1 MKWHS
6 CSQFCTTN
14 AAFFSTYLLDYPVP
28 CCCNLGPKLYLPIT
42 INTFFMLWY
51 TKWVFCTLPYFDPK
65 KRCSFLIFFFMLIN
79 IFLCE
84 CCNVHSLSKCLA
96 WVACLWSK
104 MLMFQREWGRESY
117 SISFSIFASYDM
129 KCLWFKFGY
138 NIFTGFKMARP

>member
-14 AAFFSTYLLDYPVP
+14 AALFFTLYLLDYPVP

-65 KRCSFLIFFFMLIN
+65 KRCSFFDFFFMLIN
-79 IFLCE
+79 IFLCK

-104 MLMFQREWGRESY
+104 MPMFHGAGMKKGGLPLPSVFQY
-117 SISFSIFASYDM
+117 LIFKTWKACD
-129 KCLWFKFGY
+129 
-138 NIFTGFKMARP
+138 